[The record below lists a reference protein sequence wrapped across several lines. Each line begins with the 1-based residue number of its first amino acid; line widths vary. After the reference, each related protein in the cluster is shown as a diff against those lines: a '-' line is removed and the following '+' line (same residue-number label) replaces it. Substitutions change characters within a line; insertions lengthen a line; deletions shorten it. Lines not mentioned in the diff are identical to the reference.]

1 MCGSPKLCYSPSNR
15 HRGKDACANIR
26 ANTYTRSVT
35 GGELAGILIGAM
47 LLVLGCASVLAS
59 LLRPR
64 RGPHILLAFGLTAG
78 LYGARLLAEQAPVRA
93 TIGDTWVPWSYAI
106 AFVTYLITVPI
117 SYFVEGIIGPGWR
130 HSVRWVSRAVIAFAV
145 AAILIEL
152 ALARPGAAG
161 APNSWLVLILIAIA
175 LGNVLYASTIGRA
188 GTVLTDRIV
197 VLGAAVF
204 ALYIINENLGEVI
217 LPGTD
222 IESIGML
229 FFVVCLGYAVVRS
242 VFRAETEF
250 AGVRRELETARRIQ
264 MSLLPRQL
272 PEHAELDIAVRF
284 VPMTAVAGD
293 IYDFVQIGPSC
304 LGILV
309 ADVSG
314 HGIPA
319 ALVASMVKV
328 AFSAQVAHAHDPA
341 RVLASMNQILCR
353 HLEHAY
359 VTAVYAVVDTDRQTV
374 TLANAGHPPALLRR
388 CDETSRV
395 EHDHGVML
403 GVFPDA
409 EYTSTEVPLFA
420 PGDRLL
426 LYSDGVLEARDRAG
440 EFFDDARVA
449 RWVSGI
455 EQTSAEQFAVTA
467 LRELTQWTGGR
478 FDDDVT
484 FVIAERNGG
493 RR

>member
-1 MCGSPKLCYSPSNR
+1 M
-15 HRGKDACANIR
+15 
-26 ANTYTRSVT
+26 TR
-35 GGELAGILIGAM
+35 GELAGILIGAT

-59 LLRPR
+59 MLRPR
-64 RGPHILLAFGLTAG
+64 RGTRVLLAFGLSAG
-78 LYGARLLAEQAPVRA
+78 FYGIRLLALQAPVRA
-93 TIGDTWVPWSYAI
+93 TLGQTWFQWTYFI
-106 AFVTYLITVPI
+106 AFVTYLINVPLT
-117 SYFVEGIIGPGWR
+117 YFAEGIIGPGWKN
-130 HSVRWVSRAVIAFAV
+130 STRWVPRVAIAFAI
-145 AAILIEL
+145 AAILIDL
-152 ALARPGAAG
+152 GLARPGAAFV
-161 APNSWLVLILIAIA
+161 ANSWLVLILIFFA
-175 LGNVLYASTIGRA
+175 LGNAFHASTIGRA
-188 GTVLTDRIV
+188 HTVLTERIV
-197 VLGAAVF
+197 VLGAVIFGLFAV
-204 ALYIINENLGEVI
+204 NENVGQLV

-222 IESIGML
+222 VEPIGML
-229 FFVVCLGYAVVRS
+229 FFVLCLGYAVVRS

-250 AGVRRELETARRIQ
+250 AGVQRELETARRIQ
-264 MSLLPRQL
+264 MSLLPRQI
-272 PEHAELDIAVRF
+272 PKHSDLDIAVRF

-293 IYDFVQIGPSC
+293 IYDFVQLGPSC

-328 AFSAQVAHAHDPA
+328 AFSAQVDHADDPA

-359 VTAVYAVVDTDRQTV
+359 VTAVYAVVNTDRQTISI
-374 TLANAGHPPALLRR
+374 ANAGHPPALLRR
-388 CDETSRV
+388 RDGTSLV

-409 EYTSTEVPLFA
+409 EYTSTEVAPFA

-440 EFFDDARVA
+440 QFFDGDRVA
-449 RWVSGI
+449 RWLSDI
-455 EQTSAEQFAVTA
+455 EHTSAEQFAEAA
-467 LRELTQWTGGR
+467 LGELTQWTGGG

-484 FVIAERNGG
+484 FVIAERS
-493 RR
+493 R